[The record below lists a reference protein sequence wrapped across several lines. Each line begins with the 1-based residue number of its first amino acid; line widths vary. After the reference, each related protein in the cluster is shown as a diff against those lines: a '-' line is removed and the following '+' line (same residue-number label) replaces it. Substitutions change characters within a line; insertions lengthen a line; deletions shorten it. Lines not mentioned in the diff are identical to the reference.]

1 MNNDIKCKGIEKNT
15 IKSLDIS
22 QRPREII
29 QQKGVESLSDEQLL
43 AVLID
48 TGTKEENAIQ
58 IASKL
63 IQYAGSLGELA
74 KFDINMIRNV
84 KGIGLAKACKI
95 VASIELANRVAK
107 TKAQIKNSINSPNDL
122 IEIFSIEFD
131 KLNVEVFKLVCLNTK
146 NHIIHS
152 QNITKGVVNGSVIS
166 TRELFKEAILRHAYS
181 IIIMHNHPT
190 GNPSPSKE
198 DIEVTNKIKKAGEI
212 MDIRLID
219 HIIYGNV
226 ESYFSFKENGYL
238 N

>member
-1 MNNDIKCKGIEKNT
+1 MNNNIKYKNT
-15 IKSLDIS
+15 EKTTIKNLDIS

-29 QQKGVESLSDEQLL
+29 EQKGVESLSDEQLL

-48 TGTKEENAIQ
+48 TGTKEQNAIQ
-58 IASKL
+58 IASNL

-74 KFDINMIRNV
+74 KFDINMIRKV

-107 TKAQIKNSINSPNDL
+107 TKAKIKDSINSPSDL
-122 IEIFSIEFD
+122 LEIFSVEFD
-131 KLNVEVFKLVCLNTK
+131 KLNVEVFKLICLNAK
-146 NHIIHS
+146 NHIIHCE
-152 QNITKGVVNGSVIS
+152 NLTKGVVNGSVVGL
-166 TRELFKEAILRHAYS
+166 RELFKIAILRHSYS

-198 DIEVTNKIKKAGEI
+198 DIDVTNKIKKAGEL

-226 ESYFSFKENGYL
+226 ENYFSFKENGYL
-238 N
+238 D